1 MSQSA
6 KQTFYRFTANYMI
19 VFAIILLCICSAVLN
34 PSFLRLDNFFNIGLQ
49 SASIGIAALGM
60 ATIMI
65 GGYIDLSMP
74 GMIALVSVAFCKSAE
89 VTGNAWLA
97 LLTAIITGLLA
108 GMLNGLIMV
117 AFGARTMN
125 NMLFISY
132 GMGMVFKSFAA
143 FINDRVINLPQNPVF
158 QAIGERELFYIP
170 SSFIIFV
177 ILMVAMHCFLKH
189 TIWGRSI
196 YFLGCNYEA
205 SRLVGIRTKRMVIM
219 IFAIS
224 GLLTAASAIVGVTQ
238 VSQASTNSGYNY
250 EINTITA
257 AVLGGTAF
265 KGGRGG
271 AFNTF
276 LGAIMF
282 ILLSNSLQLLGFSTY
297 AQNAAKGLILVAV
310 ILLDSKRDILEAKG

>member
-1 MSQSA
+1 
-6 KQTFYRFTANYMI
+6 
-19 VFAIILLCICSAVLN
+19 
-34 PSFLRLDNFFNIGLQ
+34 
-49 SASIGIAALGM
+49 
-60 ATIMI
+60 
-65 GGYIDLSMP
+65 
-74 GMIALVSVAFCKSAE
+74 
-89 VTGNAWLA
+89 
-97 LLTAIITGLLA
+97 
-108 GMLNGLIMV
+108 
-117 AFGARTMN
+117 
-125 NMLFISY
+125 
-132 GMGMVFKSFAA
+132 
-143 FINDRVINLPQNPVF
+143 
-158 QAIGERELFYIP
+158 
-170 SSFIIFV
+170 
-177 ILMVAMHCFLKH
+177 
-189 TIWGRSI
+189 
-196 YFLGCNYEA
+196 
-205 SRLVGIRTKRMVIM
+205 MVIM